1 MKKGTISECLGITE
15 QDWDVTEALA
25 ESMMKKEDLISEALL
40 KSATDIKSEEF
51 GEEFEISRFEKRLL
65 VAAYIIG
72 INHGRSQILHKLE
85 ENPASLLALMAL
97 GKMSK

>member
-1 MKKGTISECLGITE
+1 MKKGTISECLGITDK
-15 QDWDVTEALA
+15 DWDETEALA
-25 ESMMKKEDLISEALL
+25 ESMMKKEDLISDALL

-51 GEEFEISRFEKRLL
+51 GEEFEITHFEKRLL

-72 INHGRSQILHKLE
+72 INHGRSQIINKLE

-97 GKMSK
+97 GKMRK

>member
-15 QDWDVTEALA
+15 QDWEVTESLA
-25 ESMMKKEDLISEALL
+25 ESIMEKEDLISDALI

-51 GEEFEISRFEKRLL
+51 GEDFEITHFEKRLL

-72 INHGRSQILHKLE
+72 INHGRSQILHTLE
-85 ENPASLLALMAL
+85 ENPSAMLALMAL
-97 GKMSK
+97 GKIRK

>member
-1 MKKGTISECLGITE
+1 MKKGTISECMGITE

-25 ESMMKKEDLISEALL
+25 ESIMKKENLISEALL

-51 GEEFEISRFEKRLL
+51 GGEFGISRFEKRLL

-72 INHGRSQILHKLE
+72 INHGRSQILNKLE